1 MSETIEA
8 DFETTQLP
16 AVREEPAN
24 NPMSLLAQAVANGM
38 DAGQLKSLVD
48 LQEQYRAARAKEA
61 FAVAMNAVQS
71 QMPCIVRDAENSQT
85 NSRYVRLETI
95 THQAKHIY
103 SAHGFSL
110 SFSEEDCPIE
120 KFKRI
125 VCHVRHNDGHTEKHW
140 IDLPLDGFSSKGN
153 PIGAMNPVQAAISTG
168 SYGQRVLICRVF
180 NITIAN
186 TDLDGNPPAYE
197 NPSESRTHSKPAPRG
212 QRQPEKLLEVTKEQ
226 CAFALAHWRADHP
239 QADADVAAWNKKFHT
254 YVNWAAKRDF
264 DASKAQNWTRAD
276 FVKVCEAVGCNPEDA
291 PGWEVKDA

>member
-1 MSETIEA
+1 MNETIEA
-8 DFETTQLP
+8 DFEQSTQLP

-120 KFKRI
+120 RFKRI

-197 NPSESRTHSKPAPRG
+197 NPSESRGQSRPAPRG
-212 QRQPEKLLEVTKEQ
+212 QRNQPPPPATEISEQ
-226 CAFALAHWRADHP
+226 QLAHLIAHWKAIPANADP
-239 QADADVAAWNKKFHT
+239 DGNLVRQGQAFKDWAVETTGRTAKFNPRKPSEWTKADYETCCH
-254 YVNWAAKRDF
+254 
-264 DASKAQNWTRAD
+264 
-276 FVKVCEAVGCNPEDA
+276 AVGC
-291 PGWEVKDA
+291 EVLE